1 MVKRNYIHSAFL
13 NYLEEQQGKDYIKEQ
28 EYNLMSLNEIRTYEE
43 EHFKDFCVEF
53 VENKL
58 KEVD

>member
-1 MVKRNYIHSAFL
+1 MKRNYIHSAFL

-28 EYNLMSLNEIRTYEE
+28 EYNLMSLNEIRNYEE
-43 EHFKDFCVEF
+43 EHYKDFCVEF